1 MLTLENRLYYIVSG
15 RKHRL
20 WEKARA
26 VTDPSLQAGVSWRR
40 LLDGSHLGL
49 SVHSDQSWRISPRLL
64 TMGKKTPKRTR
75 QGFLGHLKGTHGRWT
90 GNALVSALA
99 SLRAEMKRSSARRV
113 ELLRCKKFSEDLGYE
128 DGSH

>member
-49 SVHSDQSWRISPRLL
+49 SVHSGQSLRFSPRLL
-64 TMGKKTPKRTR
+64 TMGKNPQRESDR
-75 QGFLGHLKGTHGRWT
+75 DF
-90 GNALVSALA
+90 
-99 SLRAEMKRSSARRV
+99 
-113 ELLRCKKFSEDLGYE
+113 
-128 DGSH
+128 